1 MMASP
6 TKEAP
11 MESSPSTARLIDGK
25 AAAAE
30 LRAELAAKVAAFPAG
45 RRPPCLA
52 VVQVGEDPASSIYVR
67 NKKKACAEAGFRSV
81 SHELA
86 DATPEAD
93 LLALV
98 AALNA
103 DPEVDGILVQLPLPK
118 HMDEARVLLTI
129 DPAKDVDGFHPVN
142 VGKLLLGQPT
152 LPSCTPAGVMELL
165 RRHDVPL
172 RGAHAVVVGRSA
184 IVGKPVAALLLNA
197 DATVTIC
204 HSRTK
209 DLAAMTRQADVIVAA
224 VGRAGIV
231 TGDMVKPGAVVIDV
245 GINRTPEGKVVGD
258 VDFASVAAVAGMITP
273 VPGGVGPMTIAMLLA
288 NTLAAYERRMGA

>member
-1 MMASP
+1 MNP
-6 TKEAP
+6 
-11 MESSPSTARLIDGK
+11 SPSTARLIDGK
-25 AAAAE
+25 AVAASI
-30 LRAELAAKVAAFPAG
+30 RAELAQKVAAFPAG

-67 NKKKACAEAGFRSV
+67 NKKKACLEVGFGSV
-81 SHELA
+81 SHELPA
-86 DATPEAD
+86 DTSEAA

-98 AALNA
+98 AELNA
-103 DPEVDGILVQLPLPK
+103 RDDVDGILVQLPLPK
-118 HMDEARVLLTI
+118 GVDETRVLLAI

-142 VGKLLLGQPT
+142 VGKVLLGQPA

-172 RGAHAVVVGRSA
+172 RGAHAVVIGRSA
-184 IVGKPVAALLLNA
+184 IVGKPLAALLLNA
-197 DATVTIC
+197 DATVTVC

-209 DLAAMTRQADVIVAA
+209 DLGAMARQADILVAA

-231 TGDMVKPGAVVIDV
+231 TADMVKPGAVVIDV
-245 GINRTPEGKVVGD
+245 GINRDAAGKVVGD
-258 VDFASVAAVAGMITP
+258 VDFGPVCAVAGMITP

-288 NTLAAYERRMGA
+288 NTLAAYEMRQASRG